1 MHRFVRSFGMAAF
14 GWLAI
19 QAGASAADQ
28 PQWGQPESFNM
39 VSAEKNLPIDFDP
52 GQKNPKTGEIDPATT
67 RNVKWTA
74 RLGNQTYGTPVVAGG
89 KVFVGTNNEAPRDER
104 IQGDRGV
111 LMCFDDATGRFL
123 WQLVVPKL
131 SRIKWADWRYIGIT
145 SPPVVEGNRAYL
157 ISNRGEVLCLDTEGM
172 ANGNDGPVVD
182 ENRLLAVEDMPP
194 LDPGPYDAD
203 IVWRFDMVDRT
214 GAEPHNAASG
224 SVLVVGN
231 LLYVCTANG
240 VEWTHDH
247 IVNPQA
253 PSVIVLDKRTGKLVA
268 KDNFGIGPDIIHG
281 QWSSPSLGRSNGR
294 TLGFYASGSG
304 VLYAF
309 EPFNVATAGPLPA
322 LLKTPN
328 TTAGV
333 PRDNAGQPSVLLG
346 ALKNVW
352 RFNGHPLAQTQDVV
366 PIDHQHDST
375 SYEVIG
381 IPVFHQGYVYTIF
394 TQEPYHRMKQGRL
407 VCVKVDGS
415 GDVTRSAIV
424 WSYDAIG
431 SSSSTVSVADGLVY
445 AAGFDGRIHCLD
457 ALTGKLYW
465 VHETNSP
472 IWASTMVADGKVYV
486 GTGKSTLWILEAGKQ
501 LKVINRIRL
510 PDILHTTPVA
520 ANGKLYLATYKNLF
534 VVKGK

>member
-1 MHRFVRSFGMAAF
+1 MHRIVRSFGMAAF

-19 QAGASAADQ
+19 QAGARAADQ
-28 PQWGQPESFNM
+28 PQWGQPETFNM
-39 VSAEKNLPIDFDP
+39 VSAEKNLPTDFDP
-52 GQKNPKTGEIDPATT
+52 GQKDPKTGEIVPGTT

-89 KVFVGTNNEAPRDER
+89 KVFVGTNNDAPRDER
-104 IQGDRGV
+104 NQGDRGV
-111 LMCFDDATGRFL
+111 LMCFDEATGRFL

-182 ENRLLAVEDMPP
+182 ETRLLAVDGMPP
-194 LDPGPYDAD
+194 LEPSPHDAD
-203 IVWRFDMVDRT
+203 ILWRFDMVDET

-294 TLGFYASGSG
+294 TLGFFASGSG

-309 EPFNVATAGPLPA
+309 EPFNPEAAGPLPG
-322 LLKTPN
+322 L
-328 TTAGV
+328 
-333 PRDNAGQPSVLLG
+333 
-346 ALKNVW
+346 LKNVW
-352 RFNGHPLAQTQDVV
+352 HFNGHPLAQTQDVV

-394 TQEPYHRMKQGRL
+394 TQEPYHRMKPGRL

-415 GDVTRSAIV
+415 GDVTRSAAV

-445 AAGFDGRIHCLD
+445 AAGFDGRLHCLD
-457 ALTGKLYW
+457 ALTGKPYW
-465 VHETNSP
+465 VHQADAP

-486 GTGKSTLWILEAGKQ
+486 GTGKSTLWILEAGKE

-510 PDILHTTPVA
+510 PDILHITPVA
-520 ANGKLYLATYKNLF
+520 ANGRLYLATYKNLF
-534 VVKGK
+534 VVEGR